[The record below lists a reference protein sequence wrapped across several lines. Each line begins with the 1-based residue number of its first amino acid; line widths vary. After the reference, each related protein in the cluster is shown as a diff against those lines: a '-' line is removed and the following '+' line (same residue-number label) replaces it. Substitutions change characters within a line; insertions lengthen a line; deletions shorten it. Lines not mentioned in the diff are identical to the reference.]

1 MQTLAR
7 KSSENRERIMRFV
20 TFEALEDSVDVVI
33 EKPRTAR
40 RMAHRSTAGEIDDTA
55 MAFLRTV
62 KTWLLRQG
70 KQKDVYLANFK
81 NLAVWTKEVKRDIS

>member
-1 MQTLAR
+1 
-7 KSSENRERIMRFV
+7 
-20 TFEALEDSVDVVI
+20 
-33 EKPRTAR
+33 
-40 RMAHRSTAGEIDDTA
+40 MAHRSTAGEIDDTA

>member
-1 MQTLAR
+1 ML
-7 KSSENRERIMRFV
+7 FV
-20 TFEALEDSVDVVI
+20 TFEALADSVDVVI

-62 KTWLLRQG
+62 KTWLFRQG
-70 KQKDVYLANFK
+70 KQKDVYLTNCK
-81 NLAVWTKEVKRDIS
+81 NLSV